1 MVELLTYGGIKFLL
15 NKIIG
20 KLCNKYCSD
29 VLYKKDPELVYFTNE
44 KKDSIA
50 FKITK
55 NVLLYLLFCVPGLSD
70 VIFAGYTAYQLT
82 VCAVARGNTDEL
94 TSYIKSKYTNPIN
107 KKNKMDID
115 RKDFDSKSITESLIL
130 DGADQ
135 KIINEVLSDV
145 KKEIGY
151 DFEDEKLYSNVSNNA
166 SNMHKLKKYAKVVSN
181 PVKLYKDTK
190 DNEIT
195 DIFISDED
203 LEKLV
208 VHMNLMYSCGEFER
222 SKSYKLKK

>member
-20 KLCNKYCSD
+20 KLCNGYCSN
-29 VLYKKDPELVYFTNE
+29 VLYKNDPDLVYFTNE
-44 KKDSIA
+44 QKDSIA
-50 FKITK
+50 FKLTK
-55 NVLLYLLFCVPGLSD
+55 NILLYLLFCVPGLSD

-94 TSYIKSKYTNPIN
+94 TSYIRTKFTNPIH
-107 KKNKMDID
+107 KKSRMDTD
-115 RKDFDSKSITESLIL
+115 RCWYDSKSIIDSLIL

-135 KIINEVLSDV
+135 EIINEVLKDT
-145 KKEIGY
+145 KNEIGY
-151 DFEDEKLYSNVSNNA
+151 DYENEKLYSNVSNNA
-166 SNMHKLKKYAKVVSN
+166 TNMLKLKKYAKIVSN

-195 DIFISDED
+195 DIFISDDD

-208 VHMNLMYSCGEFER
+208 VQMNLMYSCGEFER
-222 SKSYKLKK
+222 SKSYMLKK